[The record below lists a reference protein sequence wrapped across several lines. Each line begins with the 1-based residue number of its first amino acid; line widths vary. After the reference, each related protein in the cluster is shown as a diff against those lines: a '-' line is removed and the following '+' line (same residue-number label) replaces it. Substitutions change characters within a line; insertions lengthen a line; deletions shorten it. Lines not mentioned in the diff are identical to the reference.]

1 MPAQQINTALQW
13 IMAEPDPVE
22 EMLLFLS
29 DSNEEDPPFNTL
41 GSSKDRRRYAKG
53 RLKYPTTASVPS
65 VFCHRNRSISS
76 QVSKHCSQHSVSSSI
91 GGHDQQ
97 THSLSGT
104 RNQSI
109 GASVYPTTFSS
120 TLHPLSEDGSKLN
133 DLQKIINDI
142 QAAMNSISST
152 SHTLVKPNSSNSLT
166 VLFLQGK
173 NWGEDLWQGSQID
186 ALQAK
191 ILAHWTYHLL
201 GHQAL
206 YYTLHQGRLDQD
218 LQSRCFR

>member
-1 MPAQQINTALQW
+1 EPLHQQ
-13 IMAEPDPVE
+13 
-22 EMLLFLS
+22 
-29 DSNEEDPPFNTL
+29 
-41 GSSKDRRRYAKG
+41 
-53 RLKYPTTASVPS
+53 PS
-65 VFCHRNRSISS
+65 
-76 QVSKHCSQHSVSSSI
+76 
-91 GGHDQQ
+91 
-97 THSLSGT
+97 T

-152 SHTLVKPNSSNSLT
+152 SHKLVKPNSSNSLT
-166 VLFLQGK
+166 FLSLQGK
-173 NWGEDLWQGSQID
+173 NWGEHLWQGSQID
-186 ALQAK
+186 ALRAK

-206 YYTLHQGRLDQD
+206 YYTRHQGRLDQD